1 MVGERERLGANY
13 LCEGARRD
21 QSHVNALVDAN
32 YNLNNVQVELF
43 SLSKMALTQWNTSI
57 EHFLG
62 FPWKFICFGF
72 VFLVLRHFLD
82 FIEAIR

>member
-32 YNLNNVQVELF
+32 YNLNNVQVELL
-43 SLSKMALTQWNTSI
+43 SLPKMEYFN
-57 EHFLG
+57 
-62 FPWKFICFGF
+62 
-72 VFLVLRHFLD
+72 
-82 FIEAIR
+82 